1 MVGLSKLR
9 TKYESHEAK
18 RILAGAYDLFVA
30 DERVIPSL
38 PKLLGVLPGCNP
50 DWGWFLIYD
59 GVTARI
65 WCVARRLPTFCNTT
79 GPGLLVLSVR
89 P

>member
-1 MVGLSKLR
+1 VSKLR

-38 PKLLGVLPGCNP
+38 PKLLGASGVLRCACYGLPPARASFGVISLGCN
-50 DWGWFLIYD
+50 GL
-59 GVTARI
+59 VTER
-65 WCVARRLPTFCNTT
+65 VQST
-79 GPGLLVLSVR
+79 GPV
-89 P
+89 

>member
-1 MVGLSKLR
+1 MVGVSKLR

-38 PKLLGVLPGCNP
+38 PKLLG
-50 DWGWFLIYD
+50 
-59 GVTARI
+59 AS
-65 WCVARRLPTFCNTT
+65 RR
-79 GPGLLVLSVR
+79 
-89 P
+89 